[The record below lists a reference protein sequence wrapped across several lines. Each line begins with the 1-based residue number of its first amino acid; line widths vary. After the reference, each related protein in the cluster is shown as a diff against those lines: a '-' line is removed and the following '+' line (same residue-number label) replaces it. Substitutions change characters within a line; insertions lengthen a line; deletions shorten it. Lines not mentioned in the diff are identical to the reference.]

1 MTSIYETA
9 AVLGVKFESP
19 IGEIRDHGEW
29 FEAGTVVATDDGAVR
44 VIPRSGLDENSRD
57 ELLGM
62 AVQVAIHGHGRPPV
76 WRHADELGWV
86 ACVHLRRRSENELR
100 MRQLA
105 LEVLTAFGS
114 RPRDCRAHL
123 DFYLDIGR
131 RSSLTDTE
139 IGQCLGMSEDEVRR
153 ELAAGGQ

>member
-1 MTSIYETA
+1 MTSVYETA
-9 AVLGVKFESP
+9 AVLGVEFETP
-19 IGEIRDHGEW
+19 LGEIRVHGEW

-62 AVQVAIHGHGRPPV
+62 AIQVAIQGPGRPPA
-76 WRHADELGWV
+76 WRYAVGLGWV
-86 ACVHLRRRSENELR
+86 ACVQLRHRSEQELR
-100 MRQLA
+100 MRKFA
-105 LEVLTAFGS
+105 FEVLNAFGQ

-131 RSSLTDTE
+131 RCSLTDTE